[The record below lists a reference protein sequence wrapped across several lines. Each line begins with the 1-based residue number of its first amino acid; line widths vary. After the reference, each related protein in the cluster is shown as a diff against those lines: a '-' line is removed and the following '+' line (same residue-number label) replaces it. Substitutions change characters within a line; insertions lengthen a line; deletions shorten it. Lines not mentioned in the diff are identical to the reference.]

1 MIFSLGK
8 TSRVYQ
14 GYFKVLSMNVRTR
27 CAAQALRRLSFNR
40 EHHEDSTP
48 KQCSMGLPCIHA
60 GHQLHGK
67 GDGAQA
73 KAAPVNR
80 RVPALQTAE
89 QPKAATPPNPLL
101 LVGGE
106 TAVFPKAKTQIQPPA
121 HHPHLVDIRP
131 QVFDRHRKGCNLRHP
146 GSVHAAAGPQ
156 VQPGEE
162 GEGCSGWQQQR
173 GKTNRSI

>member
-1 MIFSLGK
+1 
-8 TSRVYQ
+8 
-14 GYFKVLSMNVRTR
+14 MNVRAR

-67 GDGAQA
+67 GDGAKA
-73 KAAPVNR
+73 KTAPVNR

-89 QPKAATPPNPLL
+89 QPKAATPPDPLL

-106 TAVFPKAKTQIQPPA
+106 TAVFPTAKTQIQPPA
-121 HHPHLVDIRP
+121 HHLHLVDIRP
-131 QVFDRHRKGCNLRHP
+131 QVFTRHRKGCNLRHRSP
-146 GSVHAAAGPQ
+146 PCAGFFLPAVGCVLRERNFSPTYRAWGHPQ
-156 VQPGEE
+156 PWGAS
-162 GEGCSGWQQQR
+162 C
-173 GKTNRSI
+173 